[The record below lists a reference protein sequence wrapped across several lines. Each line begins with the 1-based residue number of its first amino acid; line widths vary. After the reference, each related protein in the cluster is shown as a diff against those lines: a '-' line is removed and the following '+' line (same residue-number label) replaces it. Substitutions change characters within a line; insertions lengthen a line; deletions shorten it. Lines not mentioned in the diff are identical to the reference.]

1 MAKASLCESDSRSA
15 IAVANVERHTPPGPI
30 KMDSVAHEDQEK
42 AGIIQSF
49 RNYPQAVGFSMV
61 LSLCIVMEAYD
72 TSLIGNFYGLAQF
85 RRRFGVQLENG
96 EFQLTWTWQSAL
108 QNGTQVGQMVG
119 LLISGIVAEQ
129 YGYKKTLLGALA
141 LNAVFVLV
149 LFFAQNIGYLL
160 AGGILCGLPWGAFQ
174 TLTTTYAADVTP
186 MALRPM
192 MTTYTNMCWVVGQFI
207 GTGGPP
213 RAAPS
218 PGRLGVAHPLRPP
231 VGFSRPPIVVG
242 VALAPE
248 SPTWLVRKGRLDEA
262 RRALRRLAGASVS
275 DAQLDLNMA
284 VIAHTNDMEKHN
296 EEGTSYVDCF
306 RGTNRRRTA
315 IASLTWVGQV
325 TCGMWFGSNL
335 TYFLQ
340 QAGLDSKGSFDFA
353 LGTSAMAILGTAI
366 SWLLLPHVGRR
377 TLYVG
382 GLAIMLA
389 VLVAVGGLGV
399 PNPTPSLGL
408 ASGVLLMVFVFIY
421 DVSVG
426 PVTYCLVAEIPS
438 TRLRIKTVA
447 LARNAFLLVSVGAN
461 FLGPPVLNPSAW
473 NLRGKGGFVA
483 AGFCFCELVWAFF
496 CLPEPKG
503 RSPAELEVLFE
514 QSVSARKF
522 AETKPHVFT
531 RVVREKKDG
540 LVVNMAEEA

>member
-1 MAKASLCESDSRSA
+1 
-15 IAVANVERHTPPGPI
+15 
-30 KMDSVAHEDQEK
+30 MDSVAHDGQAAAEDQEK
-42 AGIIQSF
+42 AGIIQCF

-72 TSLIGNFYGLAQF
+72 TCLIGNFYGLAQF

-96 EFQLTWTWQSAL
+96 EFQLTSTWQSAL

-119 LLISGIVAEQ
+119 LFISGIVAEQ

-141 LNAVFVLV
+141 LNAVFVLL

-186 MALRPM
+186 MALRPI

-207 GTGGPP
+207 GTGVLRALLP
-213 RAAPS
+213 RPDDWAWRVPYA
-218 PGRLGVAHPLRPP
+218 LQWAFP
-231 VGFSRPPIVVG
+231 VPIVVG

-248 SPTWLVRKGRLDEA
+248 SPTWLVRKGRLGEA
-262 RRALRRLAGASVS
+262 RRALRRLASASVS
-275 DAQLDLNMA
+275 DAQLDVSMA

-306 RGTNRRRTA
+306 RGTNLRRTA

-325 TCGMWFGSNL
+325 TCGMWFGSNV

-340 QAGLDSKGSFDFA
+340 QAGLDSTGSFDFA
-353 LGTSAMAILGTAI
+353 LGTSAMAILGTAL

-382 GLAIMLA
+382 GLALMLT

-399 PNPTPSLGL
+399 PDPTPSLGL

-483 AGFCFCELVWAFF
+483 AGLCFCELVWAFF

-522 AETKPHVFT
+522 AETKPDVFT
-531 RVVREKKDG
+531 GVVWEKKDG
-540 LVVNMAEEA
+540 LVVNMAEKA